1 MSSADAAASEKQA
14 AVLAYLKQHNVD
26 EELNIVVNKLAQN
39 MTEDP
44 FAFIARE
51 FLARAKPSTITRIVG
66 REILDSR
73 ANPTVEADVFAL
85 VNGEE
90 QLVAR
95 AGAPSGASTGSN
107 EAHELR
113 DDDKARY
120 LGKGVTKAA
129 ANVSGA
135 LNAAVA
141 GQDPRNLKKLDDL
154 LCAADGTS
162 LKTKLGG
169 NAITAASF
177 ALAEAGAKI
186 SNKELYLHLASFFHE
201 ALPSKFSLPRPMVN
215 IVNGG
220 KHAGGDLRIQEFMI
234 VPGAQRSFKENLRVV
249 TEVYHHLG
257 KLLVKKKGLSAK
269 NLGDE
274 GGFAPDLQSPH
285 EALSIIEE
293 AIGLAGYKVG
303 EDVFLALDCA
313 SSEFYSEGKY
323 EIEKGKFLNSTEL
336 VQYYLKLK
344 KDHPAL
350 ISIEDGFDEKDYDGW
365 TRMTDAFA
373 KEYPGFMI
381 VGDDLYTTNTD
392 LIQKGV
398 ANKWANS
405 LLLKVNQIGTVSE
418 SMDAAR
424 LIFAD
429 KGQVIVSHRSGETIN
444 TLISDLAVAI
454 GAGFI
459 KTGAPARSER
469 GAKYN
474 RLLVIEELLEKAGQ
488 LQQRA

>member
-1 MSSADAAASEKQA
+1 M
-14 AVLAYLKQHNVD
+14 Y
-26 EELNIVVNKLAQN
+26 
-39 MTEDP
+39 
-44 FAFIARE
+44 
-51 FLARAKPSTITRIVG
+51 
-66 REILDSR
+66 
-73 ANPTVEADVFAL
+73 AL
-85 VNGEE
+85 VRGEE

-95 AGAPSGASTGSN
+95 AAGPSGASTGSN
-107 EAHELR
+107 EAHEMR
-113 DDDKARY
+113 DGDAARY
-120 LGKGVTKAA
+120 GGKGVINAA
-129 ANVSGA
+129 AHVSNE
-135 LNAAVA
+135 LSAAVA
-141 GQDPRNLKKLDDL
+141 GQDPTNLKALDDL
-154 LCAADGTS
+154 LCAADGTQ
-162 LKTKLGG
+162 LKKNLGG

-186 SNKELYLHLASFFHE
+186 ANKELYAYLAPFFNATVPE
-201 ALPSKFSLPRPMVN
+201 KFSLPRPMVN

-234 VPGAQRSFKENLRVV
+234 VPAAGRSFKENLRIV
-249 TEVYHHLG
+249 TEVYHQLG

-274 GGFAPDLQSPH
+274 GGYAPDLQSPH

-293 AIGLAGYKVG
+293 SIGLAGFTVG
-303 EDVFLALDCA
+303 VDVFLALDCA

-323 EIEKGKFLNSTEL
+323 EIEKGKFLASADL

-344 KDHPAL
+344 REHPAL
-350 ISIEDGFDEKDYDGW
+350 ISIEDGFDEKDYEGW
-365 TRMTDAFA
+365 TAMTAAFA
-373 KEYPGFMI
+373 KEFPEFMI
-381 VGDDLYTTNTD
+381 VGDDLYTTNTE
-392 LIQKGV
+392 LIKQGV
-398 ANKWANS
+398 ANKWANA

-474 RLLVIEELLEKAGQ
+474 RLLVIEELLTAAGQ
-488 LQQRA
+488 LQIV

>member
-1 MSSADAAASEKQA
+1 MSTVDAKPSEKQTQ
-14 AVLAYLKQHNVD
+14 VLSYLKDHRIND
-26 EELNIVVNKLAQN
+26 ELNIIVNRLCHAQ
-39 MTEDP
+39 TEDP
-44 FAFIARE
+44 FAFLARE
-51 FLARAKPSTITRIVG
+51 FIARSKPPTITRLVG

-73 ANPTVEADVFAL
+73 GNPTVEADVYAL
-85 VNGEE
+85 VRGEE
-90 QLVAR
+90 QLAAR

-107 EAHELR
+107 EAHEMR
-113 DDDKARY
+113 DEDAARFG
-120 LGKGVTKAA
+120 GKGVQKAA
-129 ANVSGA
+129 GHVTNE
-135 LNAAVA
+135 LNAAVQ
-141 GQDPRNLKKLDDL
+141 GQDPRNLKKVDDL

-162 LKTKLGG
+162 LKKVLGG

-177 ALAEAGAKI
+177 ALAEAGAKL
-186 SNKELYLHLASFFHE
+186 SNKELYVHLASFFH
-201 ALPSKFSLPRPMVN
+201 PSMPTKFSLPRPMVN
-215 IVNGG
+215 IINGG

-234 VPGAQRSFKENLRVV
+234 VPAAGRSFKENLRMV
-249 TEVYHHLG
+249 TEVYHTLG

-293 AIGLAGYKVG
+293 AIGLAGFKAG
-303 EDVFLALDCA
+303 EDIGLALDCA
-313 SSEFYSEGKY
+313 ASEFYADGKY
-323 EIEKGKFLNSTEL
+323 EIEKGHFLPSADL
-336 VQYYLKLK
+336 VSYYLKLK

-365 TRMTDAFA
+365 TKMTAAFA
-373 KEYPGFMI
+373 TEHPTFMI
-381 VGDDLYTTNTD
+381 VGDDLYTTNTE
-392 LIQKGV
+392 LITKGV
-398 ANKWANS
+398 ANKWANA

-429 KGQVIVSHRSGETIN
+429 AGQVIVSHRSGETVN

-474 RLLVIEELLEKAGQ
+474 RLLVIEEMLQLAGQ
-488 LQQRA
+488 LQIN